1 MIRKIVNEDYP
12 EIIKYYGEFVDA
24 DVDMFDVDPFNK
36 IFVYEEDRKVVAFIN
51 FSIIYDRAELNYIY
65 VDEAYRKR
73 GIADELMEF
82 FITEAI
88 DNGCNNITLEVDK
101 NNEKGLELYKKYGFE
116 PKAIRKNYYKD
127 GDGILM
133 MRELMKNEK

>member
-1 MIRKIVNEDYP
+1 MIRKVVSEDYP
-12 EIIKYYGEFVDA
+12 EIVKYYGDFVSA

-36 IFVYEEDRKVVAFIN
+36 IFVYEEERKVVAFIN

-88 DNGCNNITLEVDK
+88 DNGCKNITLEVDK
-101 NNEKGLELYKKYGFE
+101 NNKMGLNLYHKYGFQE
-116 PKAIRKNYYKD
+116 KAIRKNYYKD
-127 GDGILM
+127 GDGVLM
-133 MRELMKNEK
+133 MRELIKDEK